1 MTCKRYSDRWTDY
14 LFRELPEET
23 IGEMREHLEG
33 CAACRAEVEA
43 LESAVGAV
51 REGLR
56 LPAVSEDFV
65 RDTVRKARARES
77 ERRRVPFLL
86 WAPAAAAVVLG
97 LFLYGMF
104 HLEFADTRSKIAQ
117 QVEEKNGGLR
127 DEALAPMAPGGAK
140 ATGDRQQATEDR
152 EQATGQGQQVGA
164 GREPFLEDDKALGG
178 VAVPTADAEMA
189 RRRADAGAVDH
200 LQKEGESIVGAA
212 PMRHGAPAPDAPVQP
227 EARRN
232 EVSAESSAARSVKD
246 AGAPSAVEGRA
257 FEEKIVVTGMA
268 PVVESTATAAGV
280 LQAGERGLGESKKEA
295 GTGAGEKQKRQK
307 PAEEALAPVP
317 AAPRPAGPSGVGGS
331 VPPNG
336 AVYPDIFFEH
346 AGVNPF
352 IETEEDR
359 FSTFAVDVDTA
370 SYGLVRNYLDRGV
383 MPPKDAARVE
393 EFVNAFDQGYP
404 PETRKDFAVRFD
416 GMPSPF
422 GPGYHLLRIGVVA
435 RSAAEEERKPLRLT
449 FVIDCSGSMAQ
460 ENRLD
465 LVKRGLGMLVDRL
478 DGRDTVAIAV
488 FRTEGY
494 RHLEPTSGADR
505 EAILGAVRSLYPNGS
520 TNVGRGLAI
529 GYRMASEIFDPRAVN
544 RVILLSDGVANEGI
558 TAADFILDTVRTD
571 AARGVF
577 LTTVG
582 VGLGNYNDALL
593 ERLADAGNG
602 MYFYVDDDAEAERFF
617 LQDLAGMLATVAKD
631 VKIQV
636 EFDPKA
642 VARYRLL
649 GYENRDVADR
659 DFRNDAVDAGEVN
672 SGHTVT
678 ALYEVKLTGKKG
690 DLGTV
695 RLRYKQPLGDKAAE
709 LAFALVPKAV
719 APSFEK
725 ALPHLRRDALVAE
738 FAELLRGSYWAKDGS
753 FEAILRRAEAL
764 PPAMRSAPE
773 TEEFL
778 DLVRTAARLRPAP
791 PPDRRPVGP

>member
-1 MTCKRYSDRWTDY
+1 MTCEQYSDRWTDY
-14 LFRELPEET
+14 IFRELPDET
-23 IGEMREHLEG
+23 LREMREHLEG
-33 CAACRAEVEA
+33 CAACRAEVKA
-43 LESAVGAV
+43 LESAVGV
-51 REGLR
+51 VKEGLA
-56 LPAVSEDFV
+56 LPAADEAFV
-65 RDTVRKARARES
+65 RDTVRKARAQES

-86 WAPAAAAVVLG
+86 WAPAAAALIVG

-117 QVEEKNGGLR
+117 KVEEKNDSLR
-127 DEALAPMAPGGAK
+127 DEALAPLAPEVASGAK
-140 ATGDRQQATEDR
+140 ATDDR
-152 EQATGQGQQVGA
+152 EQATGGGRQAA
-164 GREPFLEDDKALGG
+164 GKAEPFQEGDSALGG
-178 VAVPTADAEMA
+178 VAVPTADAEAA
-189 RRRADAGAVDH
+189 RKRADAPAPETRVGLQASSPVSAPIAAGSAVGR
-200 LQKEGESIVGAA
+200 LNES
-212 PMRHGAPAPDAPVQP
+212 APAGQP
-227 EARRN
+227 
-232 EVSAESSAARSVKD
+232 SRSVKD
-246 AGAPSAVEGRA
+246 AGSVSIAQNAPRDERFKGAREAQEA
-257 FEEKIVVTGMA
+257 FAA
-268 PVVESTATAAGV
+268 PGADGYLALSKAED
-280 LQAGERGLGESKKEA
+280 SKKA
-295 GTGAGEKQKRQK
+295 DPLRSGEKEKRQR
-307 PAEEALAPVP
+307 PAEEALAPAAQAP
-317 AAPRPAGPSGVGGS
+317 AAPPVEAEPQAAGPSGVGGS

-336 AVYPDIFFEH
+336 AVYPDMFFEH

-370 SYGLVRNYLDRGV
+370 SYGVVRNYLDRGV

-404 PETRKDFAVRFD
+404 PETGKDFAVRFD

-422 GPGYHLLRIGVVA
+422 GPGYHLLRVGVVA

-460 ENRLD
+460 EDRLD

-505 EAILGAVRSLYPNGS
+505 EAILGAVRGLYPNGS

-529 GYRMASEIFDPRAVN
+529 GYRMAAEIFDPRAVN
-544 RVILLSDGVANEGI
+544 RVILVSDGVANEGI
-558 TAADFILDTVRTD
+558 TAADHILDTVRAD
-571 AARGVF
+571 ASRGIF
-577 LTTVG
+577 LTAVG

-617 LQDLAGMLATVAKD
+617 LQDLSGMLETVAKD

-659 DFRNDAVDAGEVN
+659 DFRNDAVNAGEVN
-672 SGHTVT
+672 GGHTVT
-678 ALYEVKLTGKKG
+678 ALYEVKLTGKRG

-695 RLRYKQPLGDKAAE
+695 RLRYKQPLGDRAAE

-725 ALPHLRRDALVAE
+725 ALPHLQRDALVAE

-753 FEAILRRAEAL
+753 FRAVLGRAEAL

-791 PPDRRPVGP
+791 PPDR